1 MTMYKKINGEQSMQ
15 YKQRTI
21 NLKHRIK
28 LKKAKAKVSEA
39 KAASKA
45 K

>member
-1 MTMYKKINGEQSMQ
+1 MQ

-28 LKKAKAKVSEA
+28 AKKDKAKMVAA
-39 KAASKA
+39 RTASKS